1 MPVVDKSEVELARKH
16 LGSLLKVSM
25 PDEGMSH

>member
-1 MPVVDKSEVELARKH
+1 MPVVDKSEVALARQH
-16 LGSLLKVSM
+16 LRSLLKVSM